1 MKKEGRTD
9 EEIKEAIKNK
19 KKKKNKIRKQLIGF

>member
-1 MKKEGRTD
+1 MKKEGKSD

-19 KKKKNKIRKQLIGF
+19 KQKNKIRKQLIGF